1 MVAKEWNERNVSLE
15 SECVTEYEAKVRP
28 RRQSSAGR
36 WEGSDAGV
44 AVVQVVV
51 TAGPRDELQ
60 DWQSLGVH

>member
-1 MVAKEWNERNVSLE
+1 MKRRLDDDDRAVQGDG
-15 SECVTEYEAKVRP
+15 KV
-28 RRQSSAGR
+28 G
-36 WEGSDAGV
+36 DAGV